1 MILTSIKAPAR
12 PPGQPCPLSRSNRGD
27 ASMSPIEIGYLA
39 LVLVAFGCFA
49 VTLAYFNHHAN

>member
-1 MILTSIKAPAR
+1 MVLTSIKAAAR
-12 PPGQPCPLSRSNRGD
+12 SLGEPHPLSRSNRGD

-49 VTLAYFNHHAN
+49 VTLAYYNHHAN

>member
-1 MILTSIKAPAR
+1 MILTSIKAPAW
-12 PPGQPCPLSRSNRGD
+12 PPGEPYPFSRSNRGD

-49 VTLAYFNHHAN
+49 VTLAYYNHHAN